1 MEGGDGLRRFI
12 YSIMV
17 TALISSLL
25 TTLYRDSIIAYLEE
39 LQVSEYSYLI
49 LLTPSSIFI
58 IHRLTSLGSMGGF
71 NIYKLI
77 STVGTLAVSMSLYT
91 LSRVV
96 TEYSLQLEMYSLV
109 LIIATIVLFIYGG
122 FEKPWVPL
130 AIIPLLLSMVPLPI
144 GFISELARL
153 LTAPLVITVSFLTG
167 SPMVSTSMF
176 QGIIIWDNEGVQR
189 ILEIA
194 PECSGVGSLLTV
206 LSLIPWIVYLSSQS
220 RIPWPERIKGVA
232 KSILVA
238 ALIVFAGNVAR
249 LALIVYVSRALGFD
263 TAMSIF
269 HYNSPVIY
277 TGLATL
283 TALLIAPK
291 PSFRA
296 GINAVNTVSRGFN
309 SVDAAKILLLLFMV
323 ALYIAIALH
332 ISLPFAG
339 TVYMN
344 PVKLVENPA
353 SIVFNST
360 NTYVWMNTPSPLLGK
375 TLGALSVYNI
385 GISSGSNIAVGYV
398 EVAESPSRF
407 HGWQICLINQGYNI
421 EKWWSEARNTTIVY
435 TVISKDSTRLLLAY
449 SVYMYPTGMGNLYVR
464 ISLFTPADGNLEDK
478 AYWLNTILNNA
489 NIPSD
494 TREMPLDSIMW
505 SLYLGIALMLLPI
518 IAGVVNA
525 RAHYFSLF

>member
-1 MEGGDGLRRFI
+1 MRRLI

-17 TALISSLL
+17 TVLVSSLL
-25 TTLYRDSIIAYLEE
+25 ATLYRDSIIAYLEG

-58 IHRLTSLGSMGGF
+58 VHRLTSLGSMGGF

-77 STVGTLAVSMSLYT
+77 STAGTLSVSMSLHV
-91 LSRVV
+91 LSRVI

-130 AIIPLLLSMVPLPI
+130 AIILLLLSIVPLPI
-144 GFISELARL
+144 GFISWLARL
-153 LTAPLVITVSFLTG
+153 ITTPLVITVSFLTG

-176 QGIIIWDNEGVQR
+176 QGIIIWDNEGAQR

-206 LSLIPWIVYLSSQS
+206 LSLIPLIVYLASQS
-220 RIPWPERIKGVA
+220 RVPRLERIKGVV
-232 KSILVA
+232 KSILAA
-238 ALIVFAGNVAR
+238 ALIVFAGNVVR
-249 LALIVYVSRALGFD
+249 LALIVYVSRVLGFD
-263 TAMSIF
+263 AAMSIF

-283 TALLIAPK
+283 TALLITPK

-296 GINAVNTVSRGFN
+296 GINAVNAASSGFT
-309 SVDAAKILLLLFMV
+309 SVDAAKILSLLFLII
-323 ALYIAIALH
+323 LYITISLH
-332 ISLPFAG
+332 ISLPSAS
-339 TVYMN
+339 TVYVD

-375 TLGALSVYNI
+375 ALGALSVYNI
-385 GISSGSNIAVGYV
+385 GISSGSGIATGYV

-421 EKWWSEARNTTIVY
+421 EKWWSETRNTTIVY
-435 TVISKDSTRLLLAY
+435 AVISKGSTRLLLAY
-449 SVYMYPTGMGNLYVR
+449 SIYTYPTSMGNLYVR
-464 ISLFTPADGNLEDK
+464 ISLFTPADGDLEDK
-478 AYWLNTILNNA
+478 AYWLNTILNNV
-489 NIPSD
+489 NIPGG
-494 TREMPLDSIMW
+494 TREIPLDSIMW